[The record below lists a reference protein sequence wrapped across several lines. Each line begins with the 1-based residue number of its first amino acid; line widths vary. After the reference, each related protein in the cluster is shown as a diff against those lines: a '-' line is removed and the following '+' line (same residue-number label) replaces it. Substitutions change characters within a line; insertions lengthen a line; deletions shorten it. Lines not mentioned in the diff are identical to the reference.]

1 MRYKTVILFNKK
13 NTQLNKTNK
22 RVIIFAS
29 GSGSNALKI
38 FEYFNN
44 SQNIIIDS
52 IYCNNPRANVINV
65 FQKLSIKTVLFNK
78 KNLYERAFLEAI
90 ISTNPD
96 LIVLAGFLLKIPEKM
111 VSAFKN
117 RIINIH
123 PSLLPK
129 YGGKGMYG
137 LNIHKEVLLNKEKF
151 SGLTIHYVNKEYDK
165 GAVIFQKKIKINE
178 KETPESLSSKV
189 LKLEHENYP
198 IIIEKILNNEGL

>member
-1 MRYKTVILFNKK
+1 LNNTNKK
-13 NTQLNKTNK
+13 
-22 RVIIFAS
+22 VIIFAS

-44 SQNIIIDS
+44 NQNVIIDS
-52 IYCNNPRANVINV
+52 IYCNNPRANVINI
-65 FQKLSIKTVLFNK
+65 FQKLNIKTVLFNK
-78 KNLYERAFLEAI
+78 KEFYESTFLETI
-90 ISTNPD
+90 RNTNPD
-96 LIVLAGFLLKIPEKM
+96 LIVLAGFLLKIPEKI
-111 VSAFKN
+111 VSAFEN

-137 LNIHKEVLLNKEKF
+137 LNIHKEVILNKEKL
-151 SGLTIHYVNKEYDK
+151 SGFTIHYVNQEYDK
-165 GAVIFQKKIKINE
+165 GAVIFQKKIQINE

-198 IIIEKILNNEGL
+198 LIIEKILNNEGL

>member
-1 MRYKTVILFNKK
+1 LNNTNKK
-13 NTQLNKTNK
+13 
-22 RVIIFAS
+22 VIIFAS

-44 SQNIIIDS
+44 NQNVIIDS
-52 IYCNNPRANVINV
+52 IYCNNPRANVINI
-65 FQKLSIKTVLFNK
+65 FQKLNIKTVLFNK
-78 KNLYERAFLEAI
+78 KEFYESTFLETI
-90 ISTNPD
+90 RNTNPD
-96 LIVLAGFLLKIPEKM
+96 LIVLAGFLLKIPEKI
-111 VSAFKN
+111 VSAFEN

-137 LNIHKEVLLNKEKF
+137 LNIHKEVILNKEKL
-151 SGLTIHYVNKEYDK
+151 SGFTIHYVNQEYDK

-198 IIIEKILNNEGL
+198 LIIEKILKDES

>member
-1 MRYKTVILFNKK
+1 M
-13 NTQLNKTNK
+13 NKTNK

-44 SQNIIIDS
+44 NQNIIIDS

-78 KNLYERAFLEAI
+78 KELYESAFLEAI

-111 VSAFKN
+111 VSAFEN

-137 LNIHKEVLLNKEKF
+137 LNIHKEVILNKEKF

-178 KETPESLSSKV
+178 EETPESLSSKV

-198 IIIEKILNNEGL
+198 LIIEKILNNEGL

>member
-1 MRYKTVILFNKK
+1 M
-13 NTQLNKTNK
+13 NKTNK

-52 IYCNNPRANVINV
+52 IYCNNPKANVINV

-78 KNLYERAFLEAI
+78 KELYERAFLEAI

-111 VSAFKN
+111 VSAFEN

-198 IIIEKILNNEGL
+198 LIIEKILNNEGL

>member
-1 MRYKTVILFNKK
+1 LNNTNKK
-13 NTQLNKTNK
+13 
-22 RVIIFAS
+22 VIIFAS

-38 FEYFNN
+38 FEYFNKN
-44 SQNIIIDS
+44 QNIIIDS
-52 IYCNNPRANVINV
+52 IYCNNPRASVIKV

-78 KNLYERAFLEAI
+78 KELYESAFLEAI

-111 VSAFKN
+111 VSAFEN

-178 KETPESLSSKV
+178 EETPESLSSKV
-189 LKLEHENYP
+189 LKLEHENYSL
-198 IIIEKILNNEGL
+198 IIEKILSNEGL

>member
-1 MRYKTVILFNKK
+1 LNNTNKK
-13 NTQLNKTNK
+13 
-22 RVIIFAS
+22 VIIFAS

-38 FEYFNN
+38 FEHFNN
-44 SQNIIIDS
+44 NQNIIIDS

-78 KNLYERAFLEAI
+78 KELYESAFLEAI

-111 VSAFKN
+111 VSAFEN

-178 KETPESLSSKV
+178 EETPESLSSKV

>member
-1 MRYKTVILFNKK
+1 MNNTNKK
-13 NTQLNKTNK
+13 
-22 RVIIFAS
+22 VIIFAS

-44 SQNIIIDS
+44 NQNIIIDS

-65 FQKLSIKTVLFNK
+65 FQKLNIKTVLFNK
-78 KNLYERAFLEAI
+78 KELYERAFLEAI
-90 ISTNPD
+90 ISANPD
-96 LIVLAGFLLKIPEKM
+96 LIVLAGFLLKIPKKM
-111 VSAFKN
+111 VSAFEN

-189 LKLEHENYP
+189 L
-198 IIIEKILNNEGL
+198 

>member
-1 MRYKTVILFNKK
+1 MNNTNKK
-13 NTQLNKTNK
+13 
-22 RVIIFAS
+22 VIIFAS

-44 SQNIIIDS
+44 NQNVIIDS
-52 IYCNNPRANVINV
+52 IYCNNPRANVINI
-65 FQKLSIKTVLFNK
+65 FQKLDIKTVLFNK
-78 KNLYERAFLEAI
+78 KEFYESTFLETI
-90 ISTNPD
+90 RNTNPD
-96 LIVLAGFLLKIPEKM
+96 LIVLAGFLLKIPEKI
-111 VSAFKN
+111 VSAFEN

-137 LNIHKEVLLNKEKF
+137 LNIHKEVILNKEKF
-151 SGLTIHYVNKEYDK
+151 SGFTIHHVNKEYDK

-198 IIIEKILNNEGL
+198 LIIEKILNNECL

>member
-1 MRYKTVILFNKK
+1 MNNTNKK
-13 NTQLNKTNK
+13 
-22 RVIIFAS
+22 VIIFAS

-44 SQNIIIDS
+44 NQNIIIDS
-52 IYCNNPRANVINV
+52 IYCNNPRASVINV
-65 FQKLSIKTVLFNK
+65 FQKLSVKTVLFNK
-78 KNLYERAFLEAI
+78 KELYKRAFLEAI

-111 VSAFKN
+111 VSAFENK
-117 RIINIH
+117 IINIH

-165 GAVIFQKKIKINE
+165 GAVIFQKKIKINKE
-178 KETPESLSSKV
+178 ETPESLSSKV
-189 LKLEHENYP
+189 LKLEHENYSL
-198 IIIEKILNNEGL
+198 IIEKILSNEGL

>member
-1 MRYKTVILFNKK
+1 MNNTNKK
-13 NTQLNKTNK
+13 
-22 RVIIFAS
+22 VIIFAS

-44 SQNIIIDS
+44 NQNVIIDS
-52 IYCNNPRANVINV
+52 IYCNNPRANVINI
-65 FQKLSIKTVLFNK
+65 FQKLNIKTVLFNK
-78 KNLYERAFLEAI
+78 KEFYESTFLETI
-90 ISTNPD
+90 RNTNPD
-96 LIVLAGFLLKIPEKM
+96 LIVLAGFLLKIPEKI
-111 VSAFKN
+111 VSAFEN

-137 LNIHKEVLLNKEKF
+137 LNIHKEVILNKEKL
-151 SGLTIHYVNKEYDK
+151 SGFTIHYVNQEYDK

-198 IIIEKILNNEGL
+198 LIIEKILNNECL

>member
-1 MRYKTVILFNKK
+1 MNNTNKK
-13 NTQLNKTNK
+13 
-22 RVIIFAS
+22 VIIFAS

-44 SQNIIIDS
+44 NQNIIIDS
-52 IYCNNPRANVINV
+52 IYCNNPRANVINI

-78 KNLYERAFLEAI
+78 KELYESAFLEAI

-111 VSAFKN
+111 VSAFEN

-137 LNIHKEVLLNKEKF
+137 LNIHKEVILNKEKF

-189 LKLEHENYP
+189 LKLEHENYSL
-198 IIIEKILNNEGL
+198 IIEKILNNGGL

>member
-1 MRYKTVILFNKK
+1 MNNTNKK
-13 NTQLNKTNK
+13 VL
-22 RVIIFAS
+22 IFAS

-44 SQNIIIDS
+44 NQNIIIDS

-78 KNLYERAFLEAI
+78 KELYESTFLETI
-90 ISTNPD
+90 TNTNPD

-111 VSAFKN
+111 VSAFEN

-165 GAVIFQKKIKINE
+165 GAVIFQKKIKINK

-198 IIIEKILNNEGL
+198 LIIEKILNNEGL

>member
-1 MRYKTVILFNKK
+1 MNNTNKK
-13 NTQLNKTNK
+13 I
-22 RVIIFAS
+22 IIFAS

-44 SQNIIIDS
+44 NQNIIIDS
-52 IYCNNPRANVINV
+52 IYCNNPRASVINV

-78 KNLYERAFLEAI
+78 KELYERAFLEAI

-111 VSAFKN
+111 VSAFEN

-198 IIIEKILNNEGL
+198 LIIEKILNNEGL

>member
-1 MRYKTVILFNKK
+1 MNNTNKK
-13 NTQLNKTNK
+13 
-22 RVIIFAS
+22 VIIFAS

-44 SQNIIIDS
+44 NQNIIIDS

-78 KNLYERAFLEAI
+78 KELYESAFLEAI

-111 VSAFKN
+111 VSVFEN

-137 LNIHKEVLLNKEKF
+137 LNIHKEVILNKEKF

-178 KETPESLSSKV
+178 EETPESLSSKV
-189 LKLEHENYP
+189 LKLEHENYSL
-198 IIIEKILNNEGL
+198 IIEKILNNESL

>member
-13 NTQLNKTNK
+13 ILKLNNTNK
-22 RVIIFAS
+22 KVIIFAS

-38 FEYFNN
+38 FEHFNN
-44 SQNIIIDS
+44 NQNIIIDS
-52 IYCNNPRANVINV
+52 IYCNNPRASVIKV

-78 KNLYERAFLEAI
+78 KELYESAFLEAI

-111 VSAFKN
+111 VSAFEN

-178 KETPESLSSKV
+178 EETPESLSSKV
-189 LKLEHENYP
+189 LKLEHENYSL
-198 IIIEKILNNEGL
+198 IIEKILSR

>member
-1 MRYKTVILFNKK
+1 MNNTNKK
-13 NTQLNKTNK
+13 
-22 RVIIFAS
+22 VIIFAS

-38 FEYFNN
+38 FEYFNKN
-44 SQNIIIDS
+44 QNIIIDS
-52 IYCNNPRANVINV
+52 IYCNNPRASVIKV

-78 KNLYERAFLEAI
+78 KELYESAFLEAI

-111 VSAFKN
+111 VSVFEN

-178 KETPESLSSKV
+178 EETPESLSSKV

-198 IIIEKILNNEGL
+198 LIIEKILNNEGL

>member
-1 MRYKTVILFNKK
+1 MNNTNKK
-13 NTQLNKTNK
+13 
-22 RVIIFAS
+22 VIIFAS

-44 SQNIIIDS
+44 NQNIIIDS
-52 IYCNNPRANVINV
+52 IYCNNSRANVINV

-78 KNLYERAFLEAI
+78 KELYESTFLETI
-90 ISTNPD
+90 KNTNPD

-111 VSAFKN
+111 VSAFEK

-137 LNIHKEVLLNKEKF
+137 LNIHREVILNKEKF

-165 GAVIFQKKIKINE
+165 GAVIFQKKIKIKE

-189 LKLEHENYP
+189 LKLEHKNYP

>member
-1 MRYKTVILFNKK
+1 M
-13 NTQLNKTNK
+13 NKTNK

-38 FEYFNN
+38 FEHFNN
-44 SQNIIIDS
+44 NQNIIIDS
-52 IYCNNPRANVINV
+52 IYCNNPRASVIKV

-78 KNLYERAFLEAI
+78 KELYESAFLEAI

-111 VSAFKN
+111 VSAFEN

-178 KETPESLSSKV
+178 EETPESLSSKV
-189 LKLEHENYP
+189 LKLEHENYSL
-198 IIIEKILNNEGL
+198 IIEKILSNEGL

>member
-1 MRYKTVILFNKK
+1 M
-13 NTQLNKTNK
+13 NKTNK

-44 SQNIIIDS
+44 NQNIIIDS
-52 IYCNNPRANVINV
+52 IYCNNPKANVINV

-78 KNLYERAFLEAI
+78 KELYEKAFLEAI
-90 ISTNPD
+90 INTNPD

-111 VSAFKN
+111 VSAFEN

-198 IIIEKILNNEGL
+198 LIIEKILNNEGL

>member
-1 MRYKTVILFNKK
+1 MNSTNKK
-13 NTQLNKTNK
+13 
-22 RVIIFAS
+22 VIIFAS

-44 SQNIIIDS
+44 NQNVIIDS
-52 IYCNNPRANVINV
+52 VYCNNPRANVINI
-65 FQKLSIKTVLFNK
+65 FQKLNIKTVLFNK
-78 KNLYERAFLEAI
+78 KEFYESTFLETI
-90 ISTNPD
+90 RNTNPD
-96 LIVLAGFLLKIPEKM
+96 LIVLAGFLLKIPEKI
-111 VSAFKN
+111 VSAFEN

-137 LNIHKEVLLNKEKF
+137 LNIHKEVILNKEKF
-151 SGLTIHYVNKEYDK
+151 SGFTIHYVNKEYDK

-198 IIIEKILNNEGL
+198 LIIEKILNNEGL

>member
-1 MRYKTVILFNKK
+1 M
-13 NTQLNKTNK
+13 NKTNK

-44 SQNIIIDS
+44 NQNIIIDS

-78 KNLYERAFLEAI
+78 KELYESAFLEAI

-111 VSAFKN
+111 VSAFEN

-198 IIIEKILNNEGL
+198 VIIEKILNNESL

>member
-1 MRYKTVILFNKK
+1 M
-13 NTQLNKTNK
+13 NKTNK
-22 RVIIFAS
+22 KVIIFAS

-44 SQNIIIDS
+44 NQNVIIDS
-52 IYCNNPRANVINV
+52 IYCNNPRANVINI
-65 FQKLSIKTVLFNK
+65 FQKLNIKTVLFNK
-78 KNLYERAFLEAI
+78 KEFYESTFLETI
-90 ISTNPD
+90 RNTNPD
-96 LIVLAGFLLKIPEKM
+96 LIVLAGFLLKIPEKI
-111 VSAFKN
+111 VSAFEN

-137 LNIHKEVLLNKEKF
+137 LNIHKEVILNKEKL
-151 SGLTIHYVNKEYDK
+151 SGFTIHYVNQEYDK

-198 IIIEKILNNEGL
+198 LIIEKILNNESL

>member
-1 MRYKTVILFNKK
+1 MNK
-13 NTQLNKTNK
+13 NNK

-44 SQNIIIDS
+44 NQNIIIDS

-78 KNLYERAFLEAI
+78 KELYERAFLEAI

-111 VSAFKN
+111 VSAFEN

-178 KETPESLSSKV
+178 EETPESLSSKV
-189 LKLEHENYP
+189 LKLEHENYSL
-198 IIIEKILNNEGL
+198 IIEKILSNDGL

>member
-1 MRYKTVILFNKK
+1 MNNTNKK
-13 NTQLNKTNK
+13 
-22 RVIIFAS
+22 VIIFAS

-38 FEYFNN
+38 FEYFSNN
-44 SQNIIIDS
+44 QNIIIDS
-52 IYCNNPRANVINV
+52 IYCNNPRASVINV

-78 KNLYERAFLEAI
+78 KELYESAFLEAI

-111 VSAFKN
+111 VSAFEN

-198 IIIEKILNNEGL
+198 LIIEKILNNEGL

>member
-1 MRYKTVILFNKK
+1 M
-13 NTQLNKTNK
+13 K
-22 RVIIFAS
+22 RVVIFAS
-29 GSGSNALKI
+29 GSGSNAENIFNQTKEKI
-38 FEYFNN
+38 TITGIFTNKTTAGV
-44 SQNIIIDS
+44 ID
-52 IYCNNPRANVINV
+52 RANRLGIPV
-65 FQKLSIKTVLFNK
+65 FTFTKDELNEVNSRLYKKLSSVGF
-78 KNLYERAFLEAI
+78 
-90 ISTNPD
+90 D
-96 LIVLAGFLLKIPEKM
+96 LIVLAGFLLKIPNELIKF
-111 VSAFKN
+111 SNN

-189 LKLEHENYP
+189 LKLEHENYSL
-198 IIIEKILNNEGL
+198 IIEKILSNEGL

>member
-1 MRYKTVILFNKK
+1 MNNTNKK
-13 NTQLNKTNK
+13 L
-22 RVIIFAS
+22 IIFAS

-44 SQNIIIDS
+44 NQNIIIDS
-52 IYCNNPRANVINV
+52 IYCNNPRASVINI

-78 KNLYERAFLEAI
+78 KELYESAFLEAI

-111 VSAFKN
+111 VSAFEN

-178 KETPESLSSKV
+178 EETPESLSSKV
-189 LKLEHENYP
+189 LKLEHENYSL
-198 IIIEKILNNEGL
+198 IIEKILSNEGL

>member
-1 MRYKTVILFNKK
+1 MNNTNKK
-13 NTQLNKTNK
+13 
-22 RVIIFAS
+22 VIIFAS

-44 SQNIIIDS
+44 NQNIIIDS
-52 IYCNNPRANVINV
+52 IYCNNPRASVINV
-65 FQKLSIKTVLFNK
+65 FQKLGVKTVLFNK
-78 KNLYERAFLEAI
+78 KELYESAFLEAI

-111 VSAFKN
+111 ISAFEN

-178 KETPESLSSKV
+178 EETPESLSSKV
-189 LKLEHENYP
+189 LKLEHENYSL
-198 IIIEKILNNEGL
+198 IIEKILSNEGL

>member
-1 MRYKTVILFNKK
+1 MNNTNKK
-13 NTQLNKTNK
+13 
-22 RVIIFAS
+22 VIIFAS

-44 SQNIIIDS
+44 NQNVIIDS
-52 IYCNNPRANVINV
+52 IYCNNPRANVINI
-65 FQKLSIKTVLFNK
+65 FQKLNIKTVLFNK
-78 KNLYERAFLEAI
+78 KEFYESTFLETI
-90 ISTNPD
+90 RNTNPD
-96 LIVLAGFLLKIPEKM
+96 LIVLAGFLLKIPEKI
-111 VSAFKN
+111 VSAFEN

-137 LNIHKEVLLNKEKF
+137 LNIHKEVILNKEKL
-151 SGLTIHYVNKEYDK
+151 SGFTIHYVNQEYDK

-198 IIIEKILNNEGL
+198 LIIEKILNNESL

>member
-1 MRYKTVILFNKK
+1 LNNTNKK
-13 NTQLNKTNK
+13 
-22 RVIIFAS
+22 VIIFAS

-38 FEYFNN
+38 FEHFNN
-44 SQNIIIDS
+44 NQNIIIDS

-78 KNLYERAFLEAI
+78 KELYESAFLEAI

-111 VSAFKN
+111 VSVFEN

-178 KETPESLSSKV
+178 EETPESLSSKV
-189 LKLEHENYP
+189 LKLEHENYSL
-198 IIIEKILNNEGL
+198 IIEKILSNEGL

>member
-1 MRYKTVILFNKK
+1 MNNTNKK
-13 NTQLNKTNK
+13 
-22 RVIIFAS
+22 VIIFAS

-38 FEYFNN
+38 FEYFNKN
-44 SQNIIIDS
+44 QNIIIDS
-52 IYCNNPRANVINV
+52 IYCNNPRASVIKV

-78 KNLYERAFLEAI
+78 KELYESAFLEAI

-111 VSAFKN
+111 VSAFEN

-189 LKLEHENYP
+189 LKLEHENYSL
-198 IIIEKILNNEGL
+198 IIEKILSNEGL

>member
-1 MRYKTVILFNKK
+1 MNNTNKK
-13 NTQLNKTNK
+13 
-22 RVIIFAS
+22 VIIFAS

-38 FEYFNN
+38 FEHFNN
-44 SQNIIIDS
+44 NQNIIIDS

-78 KNLYERAFLEAI
+78 KELYESAFLEAI

-111 VSAFKN
+111 VSVFEN

-178 KETPESLSSKV
+178 EETPESLSSKV
-189 LKLEHENYP
+189 LKLEHENYSL
-198 IIIEKILNNEGL
+198 IIEKILSNEGL

>member
-1 MRYKTVILFNKK
+1 MLFNKK
-13 NTQLNKTNK
+13 EL
-22 RVIIFAS
+22 
-29 GSGSNALKI
+29 
-38 FEYFNN
+38 Y
-44 SQNIIIDS
+44 DS
-52 IYCNNPRANVINV
+52 
-65 FQKLSIKTVLFNK
+65 
-78 KNLYERAFLEAI
+78 AFLEAI
-90 ISTNPD
+90 ISANPD
-96 LIVLAGFLLKIPEKM
+96 LIVLAGFLLKIPKKM
-111 VSAFKN
+111 VSAFEN

-189 LKLEHENYP
+189 LKLEHENYSL
-198 IIIEKILNNEGL
+198 IIEKILNNEGL

>member
-1 MRYKTVILFNKK
+1 MNNTNKK
-13 NTQLNKTNK
+13 
-22 RVIIFAS
+22 VIIFAS

-44 SQNIIIDS
+44 NQNVIIDS
-52 IYCNNPRANVINV
+52 IYCNNPRANVINI
-65 FQKLSIKTVLFNK
+65 FQKLNIKTVLFNK
-78 KNLYERAFLEAI
+78 KEFYESTFLETI
-90 ISTNPD
+90 KNTNPD
-96 LIVLAGFLLKIPEKM
+96 LIVLAGFLLKIPEKI
-111 VSAFKN
+111 VSAFEN

-137 LNIHKEVLLNKEKF
+137 LNIHKEVILNKEKL
-151 SGLTIHYVNKEYDK
+151 SGFTIHYVNQEYDK

-198 IIIEKILNNEGL
+198 LIIEKILNNEGL

>member
-1 MRYKTVILFNKK
+1 MNNTNKK
-13 NTQLNKTNK
+13 I
-22 RVIIFAS
+22 IIFAS

-44 SQNIIIDS
+44 NQNIIIDS
-52 IYCNNPRANVINV
+52 IYCNNPRASVINV

-78 KNLYERAFLEAI
+78 KELYERAFLEAI

-111 VSAFKN
+111 VSAFEN

-189 LKLEHENYP
+189 LKLEHENYSL
-198 IIIEKILNNEGL
+198 IIEKILNNGGL